1 MSPPSNDGPRVVSL
15 DDTLNR
21 YASGDSSGK
30 LVVDVD
36 SPKLDVALWHQVID
50 VHFVNE
56 ESTETPP
63 TRASSGICLLQP
75 STCASL
81 TMAALLFDRRLCPAH
96 LRCHF
101 PNRVTQE
108 FT

>member
-63 TRASSGICLLQP
+63 PEHPVEFVCYSHRRA
-75 STCASL
+75 
-81 TMAALLFDRRLCPAH
+81 
-96 LRCHF
+96 LR
-101 PNRVTQE
+101 
-108 FT
+108 